1 MQLIH
6 GGKTNQRIPR
16 YWFPKEFSL
25 TVNKK
30 HYSNEKESMK
40 LIEEIILPYIN
51 RERQKMNRPNQVALV
66 ISRRRVFRGQ
76 ITDVLKLF
84 KQNHIDT
91 VFVPENMTGILQP
104 LDLTV
109 YGFAKKFCRKKF
121 NRWYGT
127 DHETIR

>member
-6 GGKTNQRIPR
+6 GGKTNQNIAR
-16 YWFPKEFSL
+16 YQFPKEFSL

-30 HYSNEKESMK
+30 HYSNKKESMK

-51 RERQKMNRPNQVALV
+51 KKRQKMNRPNQVALV
-66 ISRRRVFRGQ
+66 IFDVFRVQ
-76 ITDVLKLF
+76 ITDDVLKLF

-91 VFVPENMTGILQP
+91 IFVPANMTGILQP
-104 LDLTV
+104 LDLIV

-127 DHETIR
+127 DHEAIR